1 MISKKILMKNNF
13 KIYIKF
19 RKTMKKE
26 RKRRGTKMEENGK
39 AFLMTN
45 GFYGDGELY
54 IYKYIIYVVGEIKNK
69 NK

>member
-1 MISKKILMKNNF
+1 
-13 KIYIKF
+13 
-19 RKTMKKE
+19 MKKE